1 MVISRFPFVVMV
13 VGGLTS
19 IVCIDDDNQG
29 YFMKTK
35 SACGRNL
42 TSNIVPP
49 AEYVSTWKD
58 NQMTN
63 DLDDQR
69 FKIIEMAKVIEIIEM
84 TGVFKMIEMIRP
96 WSRVIKMI
104 EMTRVINDQKRRPAG
119 PLWTAGNTG
128 SQ

>member
-1 MVISRFPFVVMV
+1 MFQHGKIIM
-13 VGGLTS
+13 
-19 IVCIDDDNQG
+19 
-29 YFMKTK
+29 
-35 SACGRNL
+35 
-42 TSNIVPP
+42 
-49 AEYVSTWKD
+49 
-58 NQMTN
+58 MTN

-69 FKIIEMAKVIEIIEM
+69 FKIIEMAKVIEM

-104 EMTRVINDQKRRPAG
+104 EMTRLINDQKRRPAG